1 MVDRDN
7 LKKDD
12 LQVSTCLQVP
22 FGRIKGVR
30 SLFGKLGGKPR
41 FSLLNLSVGFTGTT
55 LRFKVPGAFLRF
67 DTVKNKSKPPEQAV
81 F

>member
-30 SLFGKLGGKPR
+30 SLFGKLFGVGNAKLAGKE
-41 FSLLNLSVGFTGTT
+41 FG
-55 LRFKVPGAFLRF
+55 
-67 DTVKNKSKPPEQAV
+67 
-81 F
+81 